1 MPSHLSLFPLHTHK
15 LPESLFPYVSSHKVL
30 APPISVQQKTKQNML
45 IPMMG
50 LKFDP
55 FHGVEL
61 GEKHVVMTKIIPKSQ
76 KNTTTKNILRGLLK

>member
-1 MPSHLSLFPLHTHK
+1 
-15 LPESLFPYVSSHKVL
+15 
-30 APPISVQQKTKQNML
+30 ML